1 MGDAVDAA
9 DHEPAEPV
17 EPDPMEVES
26 ARLLA
31 NEARPRLARQGLD
44 DDIEE
49 LADEFIA
56 GNQGGIEVF
65 LAWLRDV
72 KGIPVR

>member
-1 MGDAVDAA
+1 
-9 DHEPAEPV
+9 
-17 EPDPMEVES
+17 MEVES

-44 DDIEE
+44 DDDIEE

-65 LAWLRDV
+65 LGWLRDV
-72 KGIPVR
+72 KGIPIQ